1 MSQQTKQTL
10 ALIVD
15 TVGIMFATGVRK
27 LTRGIAQRISMIAK
41 TEVESGIV
49 KSSIANSILTKFTR
63 GIFVLLKL
71 LFCLFITMFVGY
83 FAILVIAGGVD
94 WQIVLYGIISMLAI
108 ASVWITAFAKV
119 KDRTVVACALIFV
132 LWFVCL
138 CILPSV
144 KKQID
149 MDGCID
155 AGDCKSLQITS
166 EIIS

>member
-1 MSQQTKQTL
+1 ML
-10 ALIVD
+10 VLIVA
-15 TVGIMFATGVRK
+15 TVGIMFATGVKK
-27 LTRGIAQRISMIAK
+27 LIRDIAQRISMIVK

-49 KSSIANSILTKFTR
+49 KNYTASLILTKLTKGVFT
-63 GIFVLLKL
+63 LLKL

-94 WQIVLYGIISMLAI
+94 WQIVLYGVSSILAI
-108 ASVWITAFAKV
+108 TSVWIIAFVKV
-119 KDRTVVACALIFV
+119 KNRTVVVCVLIFV
-132 LWFVCL
+132 LWFVGL
-138 CILPSV
+138 CMLPSV

-166 EIIS
+166 EIML